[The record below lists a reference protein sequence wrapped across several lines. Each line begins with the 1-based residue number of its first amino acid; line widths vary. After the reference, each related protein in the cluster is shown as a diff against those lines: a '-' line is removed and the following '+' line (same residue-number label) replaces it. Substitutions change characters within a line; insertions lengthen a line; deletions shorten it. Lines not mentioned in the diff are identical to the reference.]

1 MSASLVNL
9 EQAKAYVESLL
20 AHIHTLEGIIAEKDK
35 QLSQQGA
42 TLHTSVIAQADLTHA
57 AANAMQRLTFGHGH
71 GHRAITSGHRSAHSG
86 PREIRCKKGTD
97 CNGYFEKNGQT
108 VFCVCEKGQALKA
121 AQPAQ

>member
-9 EQAKAYVESLL
+9 EQAKAYVDSLL

-42 TLHTSVIAQADLTHA
+42 TLHTSVSAQANLTNA
-57 AANAMQRLTFGHGH
+57 AANALQRLTVGH

-86 PREIRCKKGTD
+86 PREIKCKNGTD